1 MAILLILFMTF
12 IILPLAVPT
21 ASHLR
26 GSSQAAN
33 RLVLEEASAG
43 PPTAVQQ
50 SIENPV
56 SVSCRDA
63 LTLNPFTSLRGQA
76 STTVPSATRI
86 GSNAVPPAYAGA
98 RILGLPIIEVWTLVG
113 GIATAVV
120 LIFLWL
126 SLRSRRRSSTED
138 AFDSAGRLLH

>member
-1 MAILLILFMTF
+1 MAILFILFMSF
-12 IILPLAVPT
+12 LILPLANPT

-26 GSSQAAN
+26 GSSQGADL
-33 RLVLEEASAG
+33 RVSEEASAG
-43 PPTAVQQ
+43 PPTAIRH
-50 SIENPV
+50 SIEFPV
-56 SVSCRDA
+56 SVSCREA
-63 LTLNPFTSLRGQA
+63 LTLNPLISLRGQA
-76 STTVPSATRI
+76 STTVASATRT
-86 GSNAVPPAYAGA
+86 GSDAVPPAYAGT
-98 RILGLPIIEVWTLVG
+98 RILGLPVIEGWTLVG